1 MSPAQ
6 APPVKELP
14 LAGAETFVSD
24 AVVGGRYLLSACIV
38 NFHTA
43 ESDVD
48 AIPEIVARIGRAVD
62 GEMRRGA

>member
-6 APPVKELP
+6 ALPVKELP
-14 LAGAETFVSD
+14 PAGAE
-24 AVVGGRYLLSACIV
+24 REEYLNKL
-38 NFHTA
+38 NA